1 MPATTVTI
9 ATPDGRCPAT
19 LHTPIYDAARPAVI
33 MYPDAGG
40 TRNAFHDKAATLA
53 GLGYTVLLPD
63 IYYRHGTWRPFD
75 MSTVWND
82 AAERQRLMTMV
93 HSLTPDQIA
102 GDGSAFIDFL
112 ADSQHTS
119 GTCVGVC
126 GYCGGGR
133 MAFIVAGRHP
143 DRVAAV
149 GAIHAGQL
157 VTDTPDSPHLLA
169 KNMKTVTVYIGAA
182 DNDPMFTAHHAD
194 VLNQALSNA
203 GTAHTLHTYSAA
215 HGFAVSDGA
224 HYDLEADAHHWS
236 ALNTLF
242 RSAMGTV

>member
-9 ATPDGRCPAT
+9 TTPDGRCPAT
-19 LHTPIYDAARPAVI
+19 LHTQSHDAPAAAVI
-33 MYPDAGG
+33 LYPDAGG
-40 TRNAFHDKAATLA
+40 TRKAFQDKATTLA

-63 IYYRHGTWRPFD
+63 IYYRHGTWRPFE
-75 MSTVWND
+75 MSTVWDN
-82 AAERQRLMTMV
+82 AAERQRLMDMAR
-93 HSLTPDQIA
+93 SLTSDQIA
-102 GDGSAFIDFL
+102 SDGSAFIDFL

-119 GTCVGVC
+119 GTRVGVC

-157 VTDTPDSPHLLA
+157 VTDAPDSPHLLA
-169 KNMKTVTVYIGAA
+169 KNMNTVTVYIGAA
-182 DNDPMFTAHHAD
+182 DNDPMFTTHHAD
-194 VLNQALSNA
+194 ILNQALSDA
-203 GTAHTLHTYSAA
+203 GAAYTLHTYSAP
-215 HGFAVSDGA
+215 HGFAISDGA
-224 HYDLEADAHHWS
+224 HYDPEADAHHWS

-242 RSAMGTV
+242 HSALGTV